1 MIALNDLQIFVT
13 VCEYQGF
20 SAASKVLE
28 ISPAVASL
36 AVKRLEKQLETQL
49 LVRST
54 RHVALTEAG
63 LRYLPFARTALDTL
77 SEGLQLLR
85 QQQAEISGRLTIS
98 APSVLGRGIL
108 RKLIDSFQAQHPS
121 LEIKLLVSD
130 KITHLYRSTVDMAIR
145 YGVPGDSNL
154 FATSLAPANQRVL
167 CASPEYWRLHG
178 MPQHPE
184 DLLAHDCL
192 CFMLDNTVHNQW
204 RFAHNGHA
212 IHIKVSGNKVTDD
225 GEIVRLW
232 ALAGYGIAY
241 KSQLD
246 VAEDIQAGRLVAALT
261 GYETERAPLNV
272 LTTQKP
278 GQLPNVKI
286 LIDYLK
292 QALAAPGSGT
302 QASATQTSA
311 T

>member
-1 MIALNDLQIFVT
+1 MINLNDLKIFVT
-13 VCEYQGF
+13 VCEYQRF
-20 SAASKVLE
+20 STASKVLE

-36 AVKRLEKQLETQL
+36 AVKRLEKQLDAQL

-63 LRYLPFARTALDTL
+63 QRYLPFARTALDTL
-77 SEGLQLLR
+77 SEGQQLLR
-85 QQQAEISGRLTIS
+85 SQQAEISGRLTIS
-98 APSVLGRGIL
+98 APSDLGRGIL
-108 RKLIDSFQAQHPS
+108 RKLIDQFQTLHPA

-130 KITHLYRSTVDMAIR
+130 KVTHLYRETVDMAIR

-154 FATSLAPANQRVL
+154 FATSLAAANQRVL

-192 CFMLDNTVHNQW
+192 CFMLDDTVHNQW

-212 IHIKVSGNKVTDD
+212 IHVKVTGNKVSDD
-225 GEIVRLW
+225 GEIVRQW

-246 VAEDIQAGRLVAALT
+246 VAEDIQVGRLVAALT
-261 GYETERAPLNV
+261 GYETESAPLNV

-278 GQLPNVKI
+278 GQLPNVKR
-286 LIDYLK
+286 LIAYLK
-292 QALAAPGSGT
+292 QALA
-302 QASATQTSA
+302 
-311 T
+311 